1 MDKNNGR
8 PILVTGA
15 HRSGTTWV
23 GKVLSAS
30 PSVGY
35 IDEPFSPVVRHYSP
49 GTCNAEF
56 DYWWMYVTE
65 ENESPHYDHIAAM
78 LGFRYQ
84 LRAQLKRIIK
94 NRCGVRT
101 FLKGYGG
108 FLANRYI
115 HHARPL
121 LKDPIALFSTEW
133 LARRFNM
140 DVVILIR
147 HPAAFVSSIK
157 RMNWPHDFRNFL
169 DQPLLMRDHLAPLEE
184 EIREYIKGDH
194 DIIEDAILLWR
205 MFYYVVNKFRDNHK
219 EFIFLRHEDISR
231 RPVEK
236 FRKLFDGLNIELTD
250 KIRSVIIRHSE
261 ASNPSEAPEGIPHQL
276 NRNSLANIKNWK
288 NRLSESEIERI
299 REGVEDISS
308 LFYKDEDWE

>member
-65 ENESPHYDHIAAM
+65 ENESPYYDHIAAM
-78 LGFRYQ
+78 LEFRYQ
-84 LRAQLKRIIK
+84 LGAQLKRIVK

-101 FLKGYGG
+101 FLKGFGG
-108 FLANRYI
+108 FLVNR
-115 HHARPL
+115 HA
-121 LKDPIALFSTEW
+121 TEW

-157 RMNWPHDFRNFL
+157 RMNWPHDFSNFL

-194 DIIEDAILLWR
+194 DIIDDAILLWR
-205 MFYYVVNKFRDNHK
+205 MFYYVVDKFRRYHED
-219 EFIFLRHEDISR
+219 FIFLRHEDLSR
-231 RPVEK
+231 RPVEE
-236 FRKLFDGLNIELTD
+236 FRNLFDRLKVESTD
-250 KIRSVIIRHSE
+250 KIRNVIIRHSD
-261 ASNPSEAPEGIPHQL
+261 ASNPSEAPEGIAHQL
-276 NRNSLANIKNWK
+276 KRNSLGNIKNWK

-299 REGVEDISS
+299 RKGVEDISP
-308 LFYKDEDWE
+308 LFYEDEDWE